1 MLSLH
6 DPAGVP
12 ILRFNHFGGDSR
24 ERLQDTRPMIAF
36 AGNLAEAASHILRR
50 FAHCN
55 NRLQCFN

>member
-12 ILRFNHFGGDSR
+12 ILRFNHFGDHAR
-24 ERLQDTRPMIAF
+24 ERLHETRPMMAF
-36 AGNLAEAASHILRR
+36 AGNLAEAASHVPGQL
-50 FAHCN
+50 AHCN